1 METRS
6 YSLLELN
13 TYIKRVLAL
22 NFESEL
28 WVRAEILS
36 AAVKRGHYYLTLIQ
50 KDEHSHDIVAQINA
64 VVWATD
70 LAKIKKKNPDLDHY
84 FVAGFEIQCFALPVF
99 HERFGLQLR
108 ITGIDSSF
116 TRGALDIRKEALFSR
131 IREEGLHLMNKSIKP
146 PDIYQ
151 RIAVISSA
159 NAAGYVDFLEHIEK
173 NGHGLK
179 FSLTLY
185 DSVMQGNA
193 LEQSIRDAFEQIS
206 KSATKFDAVVV
217 IRGGGSK
224 VDLAGFDNYDLS
236 CLIAHFPLPVLTGIG
251 HEIDFSTL
259 DLVAN
264 QSFKTP
270 TAVAEY
276 MINQNM
282 AFLSQVSQV
291 FNSILSAGHRIVSD
305 KRKEAEQVVLLIRSV
320 VSGKIDRVRYEKELI
335 HKSIYSRSLQFISE
349 LRHNVDLIEQRI
361 SDINPLEILR
371 KGYALVYQDGKKI
384 RKSSE
389 LKKEGHTRI
398 HFSDGPVIATFK
410 SLEHE

>member
-22 NFESEL
+22 NFENEL

-64 VVWATD
+64 IVWATD
-70 LAKIKKKNPDLDHY
+70 LSKLKKKNPDLDHY

-116 TRGALDIRKEALFSR
+116 TRGALDIRKEALFSQ
-131 IREEGLHLMNKSIKP
+131 IREEGLHLINKSIKP
-146 PDIYQ
+146 PDVYQ
-151 RIAVISSA
+151 HIAVVSSV
-159 NAAGYVDFLEHIEK
+159 NAAGYIDFLEHIEK

-193 LEQSIRDAFEQIS
+193 LEQSLRDAFELIG
-206 KSATKFDAVVV
+206 KSTAKFDAVVV

-236 CLIAHFPLPVLTGIG
+236 RLIAHCPLPVLTGIG
-251 HEIDFSTL
+251 HEVDFSTL

-270 TAVAEY
+270 TAVAEH

-282 AFLSQVSQV
+282 AFLTQVGQV
-291 FNSILSAGHRIVSD
+291 FNSILGAGQRIVSD
-305 KRKEAEQVVLLIRSV
+305 KRNEADQIMLLVSSV
-320 VSGKIDRVRYEKELI
+320 ASGKVDRVRYEKELI
-335 HKSIYSRSLQFISE
+335 NTSIYSRSLRLISE
-349 LRHNVDLIEQRI
+349 FRHNVNLIEQRI
-361 SDINPLEILR
+361 SDINPLKILG
-371 KGYALVYQDGKKI
+371 KGYVLIYQGGKKI
-384 RKSSE
+384 RKRSE
-389 LKKEGHTRI
+389 LKKEDHTRI